1 MSESPL
7 VVPDLAAL
15 YLLHRDAMYRVAA
28 SVLRGTGLVDLAADA
43 VQDAIVS
50 MMTSPPSGVR
60 NWEAF
65 MVAAAK
71 RKAIDRCRSAAVV
84 HAGPEFS
91 TTKHDRAADTDVA
104 EDVVQDLER
113 VRHAQEVQKILPVLD
128 ERHRTAVW
136 QFIAL
141 ERPRS
146 EVASELGVTAPRVSQ
161 MTKRALELL
170 RKELDGREGMS

>member
-1 MSESPL
+1 MSESPQ

-15 YLLHRDAMYRVAA
+15 YLQHRDAMYRVAA
-28 SVLRGTGLVDLAADA
+28 SVLRGAGLVDFAADA

-50 MMTSPPSGVR
+50 MMTSTPSEVR

-91 TTKHDRAADTDVA
+91 PTEHDRATPDVA
-104 EDVVQDLER
+104 EGVVDELEK
-113 VRHAQEVQKILPVLD
+113 VRSAQEVQKILPVLD

-136 QFIAL
+136 QFVAL

-146 EVASELGVTAPRVSQ
+146 EIASELGVTAPRVSQ
-161 MTKRALELL
+161 MTRRSLELL
-170 RKELDGREGMS
+170 RKELEGREGMT

>member
-1 MSESPL
+1 MSESPQ

-15 YLLHRDAMYRVAA
+15 YLQHRDAMYRVAA
-28 SVLRGTGLVDLAADA
+28 SVLRGAGLVDFAADA

-60 NWEAF
+60 NWEAL

-91 TTKHDRAADTDVA
+91 TTEHDRATTDVGQ
-104 EDVVQDLER
+104 DVVEELER
-113 VRHAQEVQKILPVLD
+113 VRNAQEIQKILPALD

-146 EVASELGVTAPRVSQ
+146 EIASELGVTAPRVSQ
-161 MTKRALELL
+161 MTKRSLELL
-170 RKELDGREGMS
+170 RRELEGKEGMP